1 MARLRMRPL
10 WLGKVS
16 LVLVTLA
23 ILGMLGYIFLA
34 LFVSLASADAAL
46 QNPCLLPPLPHQPQ
60 TVTDAKI
67 CFKFSVGLDTSS
79 PHLAQ
84 RRPTSPV
91 NGFASRLRLTLPI
104 YGTILRFARR
114 R

>member
-34 LFVSLASADAAL
+34 LFASLASADAAL
-46 QNPCLLPPLPHQPQ
+46 
-60 TVTDAKI
+60 
-67 CFKFSVGLDTSS
+67 
-79 PHLAQ
+79 
-84 RRPTSPV
+84 
-91 NGFASRLRLTLPI
+91 
-104 YGTILRFARR
+104 
-114 R
+114 